1 MKTCEK
7 CGANLD
13 YGERCE
19 CETFAMP
26 QELPTIG
33 FAIEQRLKNID
44 MTRRELAEA
53 VGVYEH
59 TINEIMAGAMGVS
72 PQMLIKLSKALRVS
86 ISYLNGR
93 ASR

>member
-1 MKTCEK
+1 MKTCKK

-13 YGERCE
+13 CGERCE
-19 CETFAMP
+19 CESFVMP

-33 FAIEQRLKNID
+33 FAITQMLANIN
-44 MTRRELAEA
+44 MTRRELAQA

-59 TINEIMAGAMGVS
+59 TVIEIIAGARSVS